1 MFSHIFE
8 TYIDL
13 KLNSRYYFECWGY
26 IGEFILFQDVLGLG
40 ELYSVMPEKA
50 STHKNRDIYRWWTTL
65 KNNNNKKRQRGRER
79 EREDFTVMFYISY
92 CVTLPLVNNWQKA
105 GQSST
110 ALLHNCSL
118 YQRIIRKV
126 VLTAILF
133 YSNKRVFFFSLV
145 FFFSPF
151 FLFSMHCWSPP
162 PLPNTP
168 PLH

>member
-65 KNNNNKKRQRGRER
+65 KNNNNKKRQREGERER
-79 EREDFTVMFYISY
+79 ERERE
-92 CVTLPLVNNWQKA
+92 
-105 GQSST
+105 SS
-110 ALLHNCSL
+110 LH
-118 YQRIIRKV
+118 K
-126 VLTAILF
+126 
-133 YSNKRVFFFSLV
+133 
-145 FFFSPF
+145 
-151 FLFSMHCWSPP
+151 
-162 PLPNTP
+162 
-168 PLH
+168 